1 LAFATSRLNWSCP
14 LKTVLNGKRDSIAE
28 ATEQAKTTGIKILQQ
43 RITRTTQRGIPI
55 QSTAIVSDHRSSV
68 QKLLLHWG
76 KLICFLGR
84 AD

>member
-1 LAFATSRLNWSCP
+1 
-14 LKTVLNGKRDSIAE
+14 VLNGKRDSIAE
-28 ATEQAKTTGIKILQQ
+28 ATEQAKTAGIKILKQ
-43 RITRTTQRGIPI
+43 RISRTTQRENSF